1 MTYEKN
7 GKEVEM
13 KISQLFPKRHGT
25 HTKRG
30 TWVLLLGLTS
40 VLAAPPWISAQSTT
54 ASLVGTVAD
63 STGAIIPGADI
74 TVKNIGTGEVRR
86 EKSAADGGYAI
97 NLLPPGTYSVTVSMP
112 SFKTSKIANVTLAA
126 GDKPRVDANL
136 QIGTSSDTV
145 TVESTTPLMQ
155 SESATVQDS
164 INQKAVQDI
173 PLNGRDFVQLVQMVP
188 GGNEGPP
195 GGLTNGTKP
204 DDKRQSATISVNGQS
219 DVLNNNMIDGM
230 DNNERLIGSIGLRPS
245 VESISEIHVQSAVYS
260 ADTGRTPGAAIDII
274 SKSGSNQF
282 HGSLFEFFRNDI
294 FDANAFQFGAHNPK
308 TELRQNQYGGSLG
321 GPVLHNKLFFFG
333 DYEGYNLVSDGP
345 PSITNVPTAAQKADP
360 SSLLPA
366 GRTMD
371 PVGLQYFN
379 MYPAPN
385 DGDTPNGT
393 QGQYVGIAKTTQ
405 ESKVID
411 SRGDYNYNTNN
422 TLFVRYAYNIVH
434 TWQPGVLPYVTM
446 GGLTFDPSAAGAEG
460 GGGYSP
466 EVAHNAAL
474 GYIHTFSPGLLLSLQ
489 TGYLRV
495 DNRTFPPAFGDSNVT
510 GPSISAALGQPNVND
525 ASIAAGQGGGLGRV
539 QTSGGYGNLG
549 GSPGGGPLEDFTE
562 AFQFQGTVIY
572 THGPHTLKFGS
583 QLLRRWATSVG
594 STNAL
599 PVWQFANLGGLLS
612 GTYTSVARN
621 LDLDV
626 PSYRWWELGEFAQ
639 DDWHATRNLTLN
651 IGVRWDA
658 YTNKTSPHNTLS
670 NWSIAQSAL
679 VVAGTNGVSAST
691 NVRNTWSLFAP
702 RFGFDYTVRPGLL
715 VRGGFGISYYPSDI
729 TSSPNLKNQ
738 PFIHAYGP
746 FTTAQALADPTY
758 SSMAY
763 LAGGSI
769 PVVASPAS
777 TPVGAVRGVAANFRP
792 GTAIQFD
799 IATQKDFGGNV
810 FTADY
815 VGILGRHAP
824 QALTDLN
831 APPPAAYASGT
842 AAQAARPYYSLYPK
856 MTTVAWFASEGV
868 SSYNGVN
875 LSFERRF
882 KNGLSYNVNYN
893 YSRILDNYAS
903 LSNGGNEG
911 YGYNVNAIPGTSP
924 AMGYAN
930 GASYE
935 YGNSDLDIRNH
946 AAATAN
952 YLLPFFKSEA
962 GVEGKVLGS
971 WQVNLLGAWTAGQPF
986 TVTNSSN
993 ASGQAYGIATS
1004 DRPNL
1009 VGAPMLPSA
1018 QRGIA
1023 TYINKE
1029 AFQKQAAG
1037 ALGSEARNVAYGPHF
1052 RHVDLSLIKTIPIRE
1067 NLHAEFRAEA
1077 FNITN
1082 TTNFATPNASLG
1094 SATFGALTA
1103 TSANYQ
1109 PRVFQFALKFAF

>member
-1 MTYEKN
+1 
-7 GKEVEM
+7 M
-13 KISQLFPKRHGT
+13 KISGSFLKRLGT
-25 HTKRG
+25 ITRRS
-30 TWVLLLGLTS
+30 TWVFLLGLIS
-40 VLAAPPWISAQSTT
+40 VLAAPRWISAQSTT
-54 ASLVGTVAD
+54 ASLVGTVTD
-63 STGAIIPGADI
+63 STGAIIPGSDI
-74 TVKNIGTGEVRR
+74 TVKNKGTGEVRR
-86 EKSAADGGYAI
+86 EKAASDGDYAI
-97 NLLPPGTYSVTVSMP
+97 NLLPPGDYSVTVSMS
-112 SFKTSKIANVTLAA
+112 SFKTFEIENITLAA
-126 GDKPRVDANL
+126 GDKPRVDAKL
-136 QIGTSSDTV
+136 EIGTSSETV
-145 TVESTTPLMQ
+145 TVESSSPLMQ

-188 GGNEGPP
+188 GANEGPP

-204 DDKRQSATISVNGQS
+204 DDKRQTATISVNGQS

-245 VESISEIHVQSAVYS
+245 VESISEIQVQSAVYS

-274 SKSGSNQF
+274 SKSGSNKF
-282 HGSLFEFFRNDI
+282 HGSLFEFFRNDV
-294 FDANAFQFGAHNPK
+294 FDTNAFQFGAHNPK
-308 TELRQNQYGGSLG
+308 TELRQNQYGGSVG
-321 GPVLHNKLFFFG
+321 GPVLHDKLFFFG
-333 DYEGYNLVSDGP
+333 DYEGYNLVSDGAP
-345 PSITNVPTAAQKADP
+345 NVTNVPTAAQEANP

-366 GRTMD
+366 GTMMD
-371 PVGLQYFN
+371 PVGLDYFK

-385 DGDTPNGT
+385 DGNTPNGT

-405 ESKVID
+405 GSKVID

-422 TLFVRYAYNIVH
+422 TFFARYAYNLVH

-446 GGLTFDPSAAGAEG
+446 ADLTFDPSAAGAES

-466 EVAHNAAL
+466 EVAHNAVL
-474 GYIHTFSPGLLLSLQ
+474 GYIHTFSPSLLLSLQ

-495 DNRTFPPAFGDSNVT
+495 DDRTYTPAFGDGNEK

-549 GSPGGGPLEDFTE
+549 GSPGGGPLQDFTE
-562 AFQFQGTVIY
+562 AFQYQGTVTY

-594 STNAL
+594 STDAL

-612 GTYTSVARN
+612 GTYTSVVRI
-621 LDLDV
+621 LDLDP
-626 PSYRWWELGEFAQ
+626 PSYRWWELGDFAQ
-639 DDWHATRNLTLN
+639 DDWHITHNLTLN

-679 VVAGTNGVSAST
+679 VVAGTSGVSAST
-691 NVRNTWSLFAP
+691 DVRNTWSLFAP

-729 TSSPNLKNQ
+729 TASPSLKNQ
-738 PFIHAYGP
+738 PFVDAYGP

-758 SSMAY
+758 SSMAH

-777 TPVGAVRGVAANFRP
+777 DPVGGVRGVAANFRP

-824 QALTDLN
+824 QVLTDLN
-831 APPPAAYASGT
+831 SPPPGAYANGT
-842 AAQAARPYYSLYPK
+842 AAQAARPYYSLYPR
-856 MTTVAWFASEGV
+856 MTTIAWFDSEGV

-875 LSFERRF
+875 LSLERRF
-882 KNGLSYNVNYN
+882 KNGLSYNLNYN
-893 YSRILDNYAS
+893 YSRILDNYVG
-903 LSNGGNEG
+903 LSDGAATG

-924 AMGYAN
+924 ANGYAN
-930 GASYE
+930 GARYE
-935 YGNSDLDIRNH
+935 YGNSDLDIRNR

-952 YLLPFFKSEA
+952 YLLPFFKSDTT
-962 GVEGKVLGS
+962 VKGKVLGA
-971 WQVNLLGAWTAGQPF
+971 WQMNLLGAWTAGQPF

-993 ASGQAYGIATS
+993 VSGQAYGIAGS

-1009 VGAPMLPSA
+1009 VAAPMLPGG
-1018 QRGIA
+1018 QRSIDA
-1023 TYINKE
+1023 YINKA
-1029 AFQKQAAG
+1029 AFQKQAVG
-1037 ALGSEARNVAYGPHF
+1037 TLGNEARNVAYGPHF
-1052 RHVDLSLIKTIPIRE
+1052 RHIDLSLIKTIPIRE

-1082 TTNFATPNASLG
+1082 TTNFATPNATLG
-1094 SATFGALTA
+1094 SSTFGALTA

-1109 PRVFQFALKFAF
+1109 PRVFQFVLKFAF